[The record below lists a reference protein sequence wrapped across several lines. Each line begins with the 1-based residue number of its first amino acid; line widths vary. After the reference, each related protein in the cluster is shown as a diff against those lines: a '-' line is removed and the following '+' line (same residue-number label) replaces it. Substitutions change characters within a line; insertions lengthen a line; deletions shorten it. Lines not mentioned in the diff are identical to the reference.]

1 MPRHSWIAV
10 SLLLCSACVP
20 VDAALLDGP
29 PTCSPEE
36 AIATGLN
43 DARAGREA
51 DLRFVARCDAAAA
64 AGVRAGY
71 LDGYR
76 EGLAVRASEG
86 AQGRGFTCEVT
97 PFTVTYSGAA
107 ATEARAA
114 ALARERCLA
123 KESELFCRDVRCRVG
138 G

>member
-1 MPRHSWIAV
+1 MLRQAWAII

-20 VDAALLDGP
+20 VDAALVDGTRP
-29 PTCSPEE
+29 CSPEE
-36 AIATGLN
+36 ALAAGLN
-43 DARAGREA
+43 DGRAGREA
-51 DLRFVARCDAAAA
+51 DLAFATRCDPA
-64 AGVRAGY
+64 AGPAARAGY

-76 EGLAVRASEG
+76 EGLAARAAEG
-86 AQGRGFTCEVT
+86 SQGRGFTCEVT
-97 PFTVTYSGAA
+97 PFTKTYSGAA

-123 KESELFCRDVRCRVG
+123 RESELFCRDVTCRVG